1 MTHYIALIHKEP
13 KSSYGVSFPDI
24 PGVVTAGES
33 LDEAM
38 HQAAEVLTFAAEDW
52 DKFSLTRFP
61 KPRSIDELRSDP
73 EFVTESAG
81 AIVAAVPLKAKV
93 EAAA

>member
-13 KSSYGVSFPDI
+13 KSSYGVSFPDL

-38 HQAAEVLTFAAEDW
+38 HQAAEVLTFAEEDW

-61 KPRSIDELRSDP
+61 KPRSIDEFRSDP